1 MDSSSCPTRL
11 HRSCPARQCAFTL
24 APSLKLAL
32 YAGMK
37 PHERV
42 EVLLAMLGGRL
53 RMTLPR
59 AAVEAV

>member
-1 MDSSSCPTRL
+1 
-11 HRSCPARQCAFTL
+11 
-24 APSLKLAL
+24 
-32 YAGMK
+32 MK